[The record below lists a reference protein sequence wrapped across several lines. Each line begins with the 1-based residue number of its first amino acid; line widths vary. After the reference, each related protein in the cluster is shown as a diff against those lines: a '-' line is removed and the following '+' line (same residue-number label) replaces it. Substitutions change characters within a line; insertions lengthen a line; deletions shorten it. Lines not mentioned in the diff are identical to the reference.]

1 MDYKC
6 TLSSAVNYARNGKLE
21 EWIHSYLLSDGH
33 NKEFSDGL
41 KLFDRYFLGPV
52 KLPMEL
58 FSRDC
63 GPEEGMKWRIPA
75 EPFEQKVR
83 ELMEVIQREEDMP
96 PLIVHYGNEGF
107 ELNDGNHRYEAYARL
122 GIKEYYVIVW
132 ITEKEEYADFMKK
145 YAGYMQ

>member
-1 MDYKC
+1 
-6 TLSSAVNYARNGKLE
+6 
-21 EWIHSYLLSDGH
+21 
-33 NKEFSDGL
+33 
-41 KLFDRYFLGPV
+41 
-52 KLPMEL
+52 
-58 FSRDC
+58 
-63 GPEEGMKWRIPA
+63 MKWQIPK
-75 EPFEQKVR
+75 EPFERKVQ
-83 ELMEVIQREEDMP
+83 ELMEVLKREEDMP